1 MNSLLL
7 FIKQSNQDYFSYL
20 YTNFYPMN
28 EKNQDIRWQQ
38 RYANDIINLSVELDE
53 LDLPYKIDL
62 VIYERIQEK
71 ALKEH
76 IDSVGILLFKRETS
90 FL

>member
-1 MNSLLL
+1 
-7 FIKQSNQDYFSYL
+7 
-20 YTNFYPMN
+20 MN

-38 RYANDIINLSVELDE
+38 RYTNDIINLSVELDE